1 VRLSVA
7 PDLAR
12 AAECIAERGAALGR
26 PMHLLATTTS
36 TNDEAKRGAREGA
49 PHGSTWVAEEQ
60 LAGRGRQGRTW
71 HSARGE
77 NLLVSVLARVAC
89 PAARLPPLALVVGLA
104 VRDAV
109 SRAAPGADVGL
120 KWPNDVLVAGDGRRR
135 KVAGILVET
144 LTVGSRV
151 DAVVIGIGINVHTRE
166 FPADL
171 ADRATSVALCA
182 NAPPDRGEILADVLA
197 ALDRDL
203 HVVQRGLGLFRARLE
218 AADVLRGRRVRLDS
232 GDEGVACGIDDEGR
246 LRVRRADGVL
256 SHWSAGEVQL
266 AAAVSESQEGD
277 S

>member
-1 VRLSVA
+1 VTLRIA
-7 PDLAR
+7 PDLAG
-12 AAECIAERGAALGR
+12 AAAAIAERGAVLGQ
-26 PMHLLATTTS
+26 PMHLLATTSS

-77 NLLVSVLARVAC
+77 SLLVSVLARVAC

-144 LTVGSRV
+144 VTVGARV

-166 FPADL
+166 FPPDL

-182 NAPPDRGEILADVLA
+182 SVAPPDRGAILADVLA
-197 ALDRDL
+197 TLDRDL

-218 AADVLRGRRVRLDS
+218 AADVLHGRRVRVDS
-232 GDEGVACGIDDEGR
+232 GDEGVACGIDDDGR
-246 LRVRRADGVL
+246 LCVRRQDGVL
-256 SHWSAGEVQL
+256 SHWSSGQVHLVGA
-266 AAAVSESQEGD
+266 
-277 S
+277 